1 MSSGARFQECR
12 IRRDTLSAETCLA
25 KSKLTAKR
33 RFVSRAGIFPLN
45 FARMAN
51 PFIHWI
57 EAKGPCAPWL
67 FLAVFLAASF
77 LMLWRLE
84 VLSAK
89 GFEGTVLGTLVMP
102 YCTGMGNLIFAFI
115 LGRNGGSGADV
126 MTNSLVNNITN
137 MTLVL
142 GLPAIFWGIKVLPS
156 QQKKKSSAAGK
167 TQQLNRLALLLT
179 LAAIL
184 FFTGAVW
191 AMGRKGRIDFN
202 DGLVL
207 IGLFLFWQ
215 CFHVFEVLKSNVRQG
230 KSLSWTLPFDLA
242 LLAIGAYGIYVS
254 TDWLVAWISHIHAG
268 FISAK
273 YLGWLSGW
281 LMVLPNAM
289 LAVYYSW
296 RGQPETV
303 YASQVGDCHVS
314 IPLCLGVYALYHTM
328 AMPPFFHVAMFVLL
342 GATLVHFFFVAVLG
356 RLPRFS
362 GWALVAAYGFFLWKG
377 LLG

>member
-1 MSSGARFQECR
+1 
-12 IRRDTLSAETCLA
+12 
-25 KSKLTAKR
+25 
-33 RFVSRAGIFPLN
+33 
-45 FARMAN
+45 MAN

-57 EAKGPCAPWL
+57 EAKGACAPWL

-142 GLPAIFWGIKVLPS
+142 GLPGVFWLTRTLLSKGKSGGKSPDR
-156 QQKKKSSAAGK
+156 KKSGAAVK

-179 LAAIL
+179 LTAIL

-191 AMGRKGRIDFN
+191 AMGRKGRLTHD

-207 IGLFLFWQ
+207 VGLFLFWQ
-215 CFHVFEVLKSNVRQG
+215 LIHVFEVLKSNVRQG

-242 LLAIGAYGIYVS
+242 LLAVGGYGIYIS
-254 TDWLVAWISHIHAG
+254 TDWLVNWISGIHTG

-314 IPLCLGVYALYHTM
+314 IPLCLGIYALYHTM
-328 AMPPFFHVAMFVLL
+328 AMPPFFHMAMFILL
-342 GATLVHFFFVAVLG
+342 GATLVHLFFVAVLG
-356 RLPRFS
+356 RLPWFA
-362 GWALVAAYGFFLWKG
+362 GWTLVAAYGFFLWKG

>member
-1 MSSGARFQECR
+1 
-12 IRRDTLSAETCLA
+12 
-25 KSKLTAKR
+25 
-33 RFVSRAGIFPLN
+33 
-45 FARMAN
+45 MAN

-57 EAKGPCAPWL
+57 EAQGPWAPWL
-67 FLAVFLAASF
+67 FLAVFLASSF

-84 VLSAK
+84 VLSAR

-102 YCTGMGNLIFAFI
+102 YCTGMGNLILAFI
-115 LGRNGGSGADV
+115 YGINGYNGADIV
-126 MTNSLVNNITN
+126 TNNLVNNITN

-156 QQKKKSSAAGK
+156 KDKTGGRNPARKSAAAGK
-167 TQQLNRLALLLT
+167 TQQLNRLSLLLT
-179 LAAIL
+179 LTAVL

-191 AMGRKGRIDFN
+191 ALGRKGRIDFN

-207 IGLFLFWQ
+207 VGLFLFWQ

-230 KSLSWTLPFDLA
+230 KSLGWTLPFDLA

-254 TDWLVAWISHIHAG
+254 TDWLVHWVQNSVHHG
-268 FISAK
+268 FVK
-273 YLGWLSGW
+273 DHFGWVSGW
-281 LMVLPNAM
+281 ITVLPNAI
-289 LAVYYSW
+289 LAVYYTW
-296 RGQPETV
+296 RRQPETV

-314 IPLCLGVYALYHTM
+314 IPLCLGVFALYRTM
-328 AMPPFFHVAMFVLL
+328 AIPSYFHLAMFILL

-356 RLPRFS
+356 RLPRFA
-362 GWALVAAYGFFLWKG
+362 GWALVAAYGLFLWKG

>member
-1 MSSGARFQECR
+1 
-12 IRRDTLSAETCLA
+12 
-25 KSKLTAKR
+25 
-33 RFVSRAGIFPLN
+33 
-45 FARMAN
+45 MAN

-57 EAKGPCAPWL
+57 EAKGPWAPWL
-67 FLAVFLAASF
+67 FLALFLAASF

-142 GLPAIFWGIKVLPS
+142 GLPAIFLGMKVLPS
-156 QQKKKSSAAGK
+156 QKKKKSKNAGK
-167 TQQLNRLALLLT
+167 TQQLNRLALLMTLT
-179 LAAIL
+179 AIL

-191 AMGRKGRIDFN
+191 AMGRKGRIEFN

-230 KSLSWTLPFDLA
+230 KSLSWTLPLDLA
-242 LLAIGAYGIYVS
+242 LLAVGAYGIYVS
-254 TDWLVAWISHIHAG
+254 TDWLVTWISHIHTG
-268 FISAK
+268 FISTK

-328 AMPPFFHVAMFVLL
+328 AVPPFFHAAMFILL

-356 RLPRFS
+356 RLPRFA
-362 GWALVAAYGFFLWKG
+362 GWALVVAYGFFLWKG

>member
-1 MSSGARFQECR
+1 
-12 IRRDTLSAETCLA
+12 
-25 KSKLTAKR
+25 
-33 RFVSRAGIFPLN
+33 
-45 FARMAN
+45 MAN

-57 EAKGPCAPWL
+57 EAKGPWAPWL
-67 FLAVFLAASF
+67 FLALFLAASF

-156 QQKKKSSAAGK
+156 QQKKKNREAGK

-179 LAAIL
+179 LTAIL

-242 LLAIGAYGIYVS
+242 LLAIGAYGIYIS
-254 TDWLVAWISHIHAG
+254 TDWLVAWISHIHTG

-296 RGQPETV
+296 RNQPETV